1 MPLTDAEYGRFQ
13 RPDDVCPFCYGNNVV
28 LEEEE
33 YSEGETMAES
43 DYQSY
48 LSCHDCGR
56 HWMVLSTYVRYVEL
70 KEEVYTD
77 NVSDTV

>member
-33 YSEGETMAES
+33 YGRKR
-43 DYQSY
+43 
-48 LSCHDCGR
+48 LSVLLV
-56 HWMVLSTYVRYVEL
+56 WMVLSTYVRYVEL

>member
-48 LSCHDCGR
+48 LSGWCCLLTCA
-56 HWMVLSTYVRYVEL
+56 MS
-70 KEEVYTD
+70 
-77 NVSDTV
+77 S

>member
-33 YSEGETMAES
+33 YS

-48 LSCHDCGR
+48 LSGWCCLLTCA
-56 HWMVLSTYVRYVEL
+56 MS
-70 KEEVYTD
+70 
-77 NVSDTV
+77 S

>member
-33 YSEGETMAES
+33 YGRKRLSVLLVLPRLDGAVYLRALCRAEGGGI
-43 DYQSY
+43 
-48 LSCHDCGR
+48 HR
-56 HWMVLSTYVRYVEL
+56 
-70 KEEVYTD
+70 
-77 NVSDTV
+77 

>member
-33 YSEGETMAES
+33 YGRKRPTTAE
-43 DYQSY
+43 
-48 LSCHDCGR
+48 
-56 HWMVLSTYVRYVEL
+56 
-70 KEEVYTD
+70 
-77 NVSDTV
+77 DTGWCCLLTCAMSS

>member
-43 DYQSY
+43 DPRLRKTLECAMS
-48 LSCHDCGR
+48 S
-56 HWMVLSTYVRYVEL
+56 
-70 KEEVYTD
+70 
-77 NVSDTV
+77 